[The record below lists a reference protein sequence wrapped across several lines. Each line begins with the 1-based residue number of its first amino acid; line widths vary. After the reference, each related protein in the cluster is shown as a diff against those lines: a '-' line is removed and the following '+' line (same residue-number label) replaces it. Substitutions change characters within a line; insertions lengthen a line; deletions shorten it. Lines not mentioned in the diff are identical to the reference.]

1 MLNKTLKYIPKK
13 IKWFA
18 FDLLESLA
26 KQGDIKAHKVACKF
40 LPY

>member
-1 MLNKTLKYIPKK
+1 MLKKILKYIPKK

-26 KQGDIKAHKVACKF
+26 KQGNTKAHTLACKF